1 MHHIPEGMQMYA
13 LLWILCMPRLKNF
26 MCMYF
31 QMVGL
36 LAHAQ
41 AEVEMLEK
49 LQVPA
54 DRITELYKDIEN
66 VKKQV
71 ADQEYNLGTR
81 SQGART
87 LEDIAAEIRSVE
99 EKRYIL
105 CF

>member
-1 MHHIPEGMQMYA
+1 MFAAFEVS
-13 LLWILCMPRLKNF
+13 LLF
-26 MCMYF
+26 MYF
-31 QMVGL
+31 QMLGL
-36 LAHAQ
+36 LAHAE

-71 ADQEYNLGTR
+71 ADHEYKFDTR

-87 LEDIAAEIRSVE
+87 MEDVEAKIRSVE
-99 EKRYIL
+99 EKR
-105 CF
+105 